1 MGLAGLALAWHSAE
15 AALGS
20 SATGVSLVFGVVAVL
35 MFVALLGLS
44 VLRFNRFQAA
54 LAEDLRHPVR
64 HAFVAALPVAT
75 LLLVTLGVAL
85 AGTHPV
91 LDALWWLAALGQLWA
106 TVWVLKRWLVA
117 TPVSPAPQSSTPAAL
132 QGLIQGASLSPA
144 KPAAP
149 APSAPAFWPTVTPV
163 LFIPVV
169 GNVLVPLAG
178 VPLGLPNWSA
188 AQFGIGLLFWPVVL
202 TLLAV
207 RIGVQG
213 LWPQRLLPTTFI
225 TVAPP
230 AVVGL
235 SALQLGA
242 PVLLAWLAWGCALFF
257 LLWSATVL
265 RRMLSQPFGVP
276 FWGVSFPLA
285 AFAALTLRLA
295 DNRVHELA
303 ALAMLALATLVILT
317 LSLATLKGLRSGEL
331 LAPEPVAVL
340 TPAADAGTPAAP
352 N

>member
-1 MGLAGLALAWHSAE
+1 MPHHPTPLKFLMPGWFAIVMGLSGLALAWHRAAAIMGETASV
-15 AALGS
+15 AALGV
-20 SATGVSLVFGVVAVL
+20 GVLAAAVALALAVASLVRWRRYPEAV
-35 MFVALLGLS
+35 
-44 VLRFNRFQAA
+44 
-54 LAEDLRHPVR
+54 AEDLRHPVR
-64 HAFVAALPVAT
+64 HAFIAAMPISLILLATVLVALVGPVLPARLLWMAGALWQFV
-75 LLLVTLGVAL
+75 VTLW
-85 AGTHPV
+85 V
-91 LDALWWLAALGQLWA
+91 LRRWLA
-106 TVWVLKRWLVA
+106 
-117 TPVSPAPQSSTPAAL
+117 PAKADGLNWPMVTPA
-132 QGLIQGASLSPA
+132 
-144 KPAAP
+144 
-149 APSAPAFWPTVTPV
+149 

-178 VPLGLPNWSA
+178 VPLGLPNWAA

-235 SALQLGA
+235 SSLQLGA

-340 TPAADAGTPAAP
+340 THAADAGTPAAP

>member
-1 MGLAGLALAWHSAE
+1 MPDHHATPLKFLAPGWFAIVMGWSGLSLAWYRATPLMGDWAGAASMVAAGVAGLVFALLLVA
-15 AALGS
+15 
-20 SATGVSLVFGVVAVL
+20 SLV
-35 MFVALLGLS
+35 
-44 VLRFNRFQAA
+44 RWRRYPQA

-64 HAFVAALPVAT
+64 HAFVAAVPISLILLAT
-75 LLLVTLGVAL
+75 AGVAL
-85 AGTHPV
+85 TGPGPV
-91 LDALWWLAALGQLWA
+91 LLA
-106 TVWVLKRWLVA
+106 VWLVA
-117 TPVSPAPQSSTPAAL
+117 SLLQLGVTVWALGRWLRDKPEGGLAWPAMTPA
-132 QGLIQGASLSPA
+132 
-144 KPAAP
+144 
-149 APSAPAFWPTVTPV
+149 

-235 SALQLGA
+235 SSLQLGA

-340 TPAADAGTPAAP
+340 TPAADAGTSAAP